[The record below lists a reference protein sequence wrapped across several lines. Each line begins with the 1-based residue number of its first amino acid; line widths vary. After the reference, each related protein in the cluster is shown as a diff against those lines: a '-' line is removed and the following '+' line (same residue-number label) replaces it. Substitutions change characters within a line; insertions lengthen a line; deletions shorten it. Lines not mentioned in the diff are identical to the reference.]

1 MKLFSNQRAGRS
13 LVRKTLFIY
22 FQASKKL
29 NEMLGALYPPETTT
43 VDPEQEESSEEPPA
57 PETKPEIVKNLP
69 GKRTAALFLSSDE
82 DPDFIA
88 IGEK

>member
-1 MKLFSNQRAGRS
+1 
-13 LVRKTLFIY
+13 
-22 FQASKKL
+22 
-29 NEMLGALYPPETTT
+29 MLGALYPPETTK
-43 VDPEQEESSEEPPA
+43 VPEQEESSEEPPA
-57 PETKPEIVKNLP
+57 PETKPEIVNNLP

>member
-1 MKLFSNQRAGRS
+1 
-13 LVRKTLFIY
+13 
-22 FQASKKL
+22 
-29 NEMLGALYPPETTT
+29 MLGALYPPETTT
-43 VDPEQEESSEEPPA
+43 ATVDPEKEESSEQPPA

-69 GKRTAALFLSSDE
+69 GKKTAALFLASDE